1 MMNSNWIFRDLMTK
15 KRVMRE
21 AGIDVTPLDNEKKVN
36 EAFKKSGLVFPV
48 SNNGGRA

>member
-1 MMNSNWIFRDLMTK
+1 MMNSNWIFRDLRTK

-21 AGIDVTPLDNEKKVN
+21 EGTDVTPFDNEKKVN

-48 SNNGGRA
+48 SNKGGRA